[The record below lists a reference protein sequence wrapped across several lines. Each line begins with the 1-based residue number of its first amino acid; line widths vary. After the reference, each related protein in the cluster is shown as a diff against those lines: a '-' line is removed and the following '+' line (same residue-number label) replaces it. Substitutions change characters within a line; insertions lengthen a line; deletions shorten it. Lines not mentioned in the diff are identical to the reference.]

1 MNNNAWIWTLDK
13 MTGEVLS
20 KYACFDIEEWNG
32 TRDDSSEISS
42 IGSCVSAL
50 EVIEDSDADQGQQKG
65 ALYITTGGSTIVRSA
80 TFADSFVTSDY
91 AENVSFHRFEAEWAF
106 PQLRLNDVVMQ
117 ARQYDTDSLLLASP
131 FGAVMIE
138 LEQSASPYQG
148 DGAKATK
155 LG

>member
-1 MNNNAWIWTLDK
+1 M
-13 MTGEVLS
+13 
-20 KYACFDIEEWNG
+20 
-32 TRDDSSEISS
+32 
-42 IGSCVSAL
+42 
-50 EVIEDSDADQGQQKG
+50 IEDSDAEQGQQKG

-148 DGAKATK
+148 DGARPPNWADECQLEWAYTATPSNPMTAFNIVTSPWDEEVD
-155 LG
+155 LVMTGLDLSLIHI